1 MRAHRLFKAAIL
13 GGMLAASSLAA
24 PLAAQAEE
32 SKDPII
38 IALHDWTG
46 QHLTSHVAGELLK
59 AKGYKVEYVTIDYLT
74 GLTAMENGDVT
85 VMTELWATTAGD
97 AMKASDATGKTE
109 NLGPLGPA
117 AKEEWW
123 YPLYM
128 KEKCPGLPDWK
139 ALLKCGEAFSAP
151 ETAPKGRY
159 LGMEATWG
167 GHDPER
173 IEALGLPFVAV
184 DAGTESA
191 MFAELKSAYER
202 KAPIMLWVYS
212 PHWVPSVFEGEWVQF
227 PEYTEACYTDP
238 KWGINPD
245 KAFDCGKPHGDI
257 FKYTSAETKKKWPGA
272 YEVLKKLKID
282 GPELNLMV
290 KEVDVD
296 GKPLD
301 EVVAAY
307 VTKHKGEY

>member
-1 MRAHRLFKAAIL
+1 MLGKYVKAAVVA
-13 GGMLAASSLAA
+13 GGLVSALAGAPAA
-24 PLAAQAEE
+24 YAAD

-46 QHLTSHVAGELLK
+46 QAITSHIAGEIVK
-59 AKGYKVEYVTIDYLT
+59 SKGDKVEYVTIDYLT
-74 GLTAMENGDVT
+74 GLTAMENGDIT
-85 VMTELWATTAGD
+85 FMSELWATTAGD

-109 NLGPLGPA
+109 NLGPLGPK

-123 YPLYM
+123 YPMYM
-128 KEKCPGLPDWK
+128 KEKCPGLPDWH
-139 ALLKCGEAFSAP
+139 ALLKCGEAFAVP

-173 IEALGLPFVAV
+173 IKALKLPFVAV
-184 DAGTESA
+184 DAGTEAA

-202 KAPIMLWVYS
+202 KAPIILWVYS

-227 PEYTEACYTDP
+227 PEYTDACYTDP
-238 KWGINPD
+238 KWGVNPD
-245 KAFDCGKPHGDI
+245 LAFDCGKPHGDI
-257 FKYTSAETKKKWPGA
+257 FKYISAKAKTKWPEA
-272 YEVLKKLKID
+272 YKALKDFKVD

-290 KEVDVD
+290 KAVDVD
-296 GKPLD
+296 GKSID
-301 EVVAAY
+301 DVVAKWMAD
-307 VTKHKGEY
+307 HKGQY